1 MTWSSTAPLGSVSV
15 KQNRSIL
22 GNNTT
27 YIETTMGN
35 DPVGTST
42 GTTKDHFWNVDAS
55 LDGHHRFI
63 RSPAFTVGGNPAN
76 PGVGTSMDGVFY
88 LKTILGRAEWFHRNV
103 DNIFQVTP
111 SFISG
116 VVALADDTNFVTLTS
131 VPASCYGEIFIWR
144 NGTTRMQQATFIS
157 SGSVVEAYSFRQK
170 QVGES
175 DQYYVEFLNGSGAV
189 DLNIKARLGDS
200 GSSSPAGNYLYR
212 ITYRAV

>member
-42 GTTKDHFWNVDAS
+42 GTTKDHFWNVDAT

-76 PGVGTSMDGVFY
+76 PGVGTAMDGVFY
-88 LKTILGRAEWFHRNV
+88 LKTVLGRAEWFHRNV
-103 DNIFQVTP
+103 DNIYQATP

-116 VVALADDTNFVTLTS
+116 VVALADDTTFVTLTS
-131 VPASCYGEIFIWR
+131 VPADCYGEIFIWR
-144 NGTTRMQQATFIS
+144 NTTRNMQQATFL
-157 SGSVVEAYSFRQK
+157 SGAAVVEAFSLREK
-170 QVGES
+170 RVGTS
-175 DQYYVEFLNGSGAV
+175 DDYFVEFLNGSGAV
-189 DLNIKARLGDS
+189 DLNIKARLGS
-200 GSSSPAGNYLYR
+200 GAAGNYLYR